1 MIADVINCTIAGIN
15 FVHAVGRVVV
25 RNGFAAGMNIVMTQ
39 NGITRR
45 RTQCRERDIAVLTEA
60 S

>member
-1 MIADVINCTIAGIN
+1 MIADVVNCAIDGID
-15 FVHAVGRVVV
+15 FIQAVGRVVV

-45 RTQCRERDIAVLTEA
+45 QKQSRERDIAVLTEA

>member
-1 MIADVINCTIAGIN
+1 VIADVVSCAIAGID
-15 FVHAVGRVVV
+15 FIHAVGRVVV
-25 RNGFAAGMNIVMTQ
+25 RDGFAAGMNIVMTQ
-39 NGITRR
+39 NRITRR

>member
-1 MIADVINCTIAGIN
+1 VIADVVNYAIAGID
-15 FVHAVGRVVV
+15 FIHAVGRVVV

-45 RTQCRERDIAVLTEA
+45 WAQRGEQDIAVPTEA

>member
-1 MIADVINCTIAGIN
+1 VIADAVNHAIAGIG
-15 FVHAVGRVVV
+15 FIHAVSSVVV
-25 RNGFAAGMNIVMTQ
+25 RKGFAAGMNIVMTQ

-45 RTQCRERDIAVLTEA
+45 WAHRRERDIVVLTKA